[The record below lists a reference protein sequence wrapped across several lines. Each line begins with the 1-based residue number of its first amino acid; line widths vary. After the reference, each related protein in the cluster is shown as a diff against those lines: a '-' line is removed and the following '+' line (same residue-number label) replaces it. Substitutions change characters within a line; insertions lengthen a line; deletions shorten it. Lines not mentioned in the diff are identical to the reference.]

1 MKKIIFLC
9 FAFVISLFN
18 VIIINYSPAIN
29 GLIDKNI
36 WINESCQKYSNNYK
50 YSKRSYDFNF
60 VTNEYNSQRNRCYQ
74 RKAMIGLEYVA
85 FSFNIIFGIISL
97 LLGILLN
104 INFFKEEKYIQNIG
118 YIGEIIGIIG
128 FIFTF
133 IYFIESSLVFT
144 SPAGNTVTEHR
155 LRINSDGYAVEA
167 KEGRYNCIFYEKD
180 NPESLYLRYSD
191 YGNKYLGDVKTPK
204 YGNKYDNCSISILN
218 ISKADPSDYYIEC
231 LALTFTDVIN
241 DCKLLFYHQNDA
253 SSISYKRLYNH
264 WLTTIILSFLISIF
278 NIGFAFFGYLL
289 FTQSNGYSKLNFKS
303 NDIPKE

>member
-1 MKKIIFLC
+1 M
-9 FAFVISLFN
+9 
-18 VIIINYSPAIN
+18 
-29 GLIDKNI
+29 
-36 WINESCQKYSNNYK
+36 
-50 YSKRSYDFNF
+50 
-60 VTNEYNSQRNRCYQ
+60 
-74 RKAMIGLEYVA
+74 MIGLEYIA
-85 FSFNIIFGIISL
+85 FTFNIIFGIISL
-97 LLGILLN
+97 LLGIIIN
-104 INFFKEEKYIQNIG
+104 INFFKEEKYNQYIG

-155 LRINSDGYAVEA
+155 LRINSDGFAVEV

-191 YGNKYLGDVKTPK
+191 YGNKYLGDLKEK
-204 YGNKYDNCSISILN
+204 YGNKYDNCSISILD

-231 LALTFTDVIN
+231 LALTFTDVKN
-241 DCKLLFYHQNDA
+241 DCNLLFYHQNDA
-253 SSISYKRLYNH
+253 SSISYKTLYNL

-278 NIGFAFFGYLL
+278 NIGFAALGYLL
-289 FTQSNGYSKLNFKS
+289 FKQSNGYSQLNFKS